1 MAVQGTDCR
10 AKEAESLEQAR
21 RTNDEDLRNL
31 YATIANQWHRLAE
44 EIEKRRSIHEQATA
58 IHKDRDVLTVRVVAA
73 DTDPVTH
80 LDHDIVW
87 PGHGDELITF
97 DARSVEGRND
107 QTGRHEHIGPE
118 LQIDAGHPGNSTY
131 QNLEIETTADQDGVV
146 AAPEH
151 AQVADTPGQCSQ
163 ADQSGNLIGSYA
175 ASSNG
180 LEAPITNVD
189 QLIHD
194 RDEPV
199 SRDVEIRNSSIS
211 ETDTSIAQANAH
223 SEPVQSPNEQLET
236 PTVSHSENIAGPDDQ
251 ISRVSDS
258 CDLATLDTGCIGN
271 PADQIVETD
280 ATSSQINSGLEDIG
294 PPIEISDGD
303 HSALGSSVQ
312 HQENPP
318 DLGVNDGQCGP
329 KIDAE
334 TRVSESLRGSA
345 IDSELTEQVG
355 PSPRRVETPL
365 EWFFSLW
372 FNTRR
377 R

>member
-1 MAVQGTDCR
+1 MAVQRTDCR

-21 RTNDEDLRNL
+21 RTDDEDLRNL
-31 YATIANQWHRLAE
+31 YATIANQWRRLAE
-44 EIEKRRSIHEQATA
+44 GIEKRRSIREQATPVDG
-58 IHKDRDVLTVRVVAA
+58 DRDVLTAHVVPVG
-73 DTDPVTH
+73 TDPVTL

-87 PGHGDELITF
+87 AGHGDELVTF

-107 QTGRHEHIGPE
+107 QTGRPEHIGPE
-118 LQIDAGHPGNSTY
+118 LQIDAGYPGNSTY
-131 QNLEIETTADQDGVV
+131 QNLEIEATADQDGVV
-146 AAPEH
+146 AWPEH
-151 AQVADTPGQCSQ
+151 DQVADTPGQCSQ
-163 ADQSGNLIGSYA
+163 ADQSGNLIGSDA

-180 LEAPITNVD
+180 PEAPITNVD
-189 QLIHD
+189 HLTHD

-199 SRDVEIRNSSIS
+199 SPGVEIQNSSIS
-211 ETDTSIAQANAH
+211 ETDT
-223 SEPVQSPNEQLET
+223 NEQLET
-236 PTVSHSENIAGPDDQ
+236 PTVPHSESIAGPDDQ
-251 ISRVSDS
+251 ISRSSDS
-258 CDLATLDTGCIGN
+258 CDLATLDTGRIGN

-280 ATSSQINSGLEDIG
+280 ATRSQINSGLEDIG

-303 HSALGSSVQ
+303 DSALGSSGQ
-312 HQENPP
+312 HQENPH
-318 DLGVNDGQCGP
+318 DLGVNDSQCGP

-345 IDSELTEQVG
+345 IESELTEQVG

-365 EWFFSLW
+365 EWFFSFW